1 MSLVVRSEPLDDDR
15 PLVDF
20 LPPSGGF
27 AWVRGRGEAQT
38 GMVGTGEAVRLET
51 GRGNDRFTRAAAGL
65 ARLADEVTV
74 EDAVDRRGSGLV
86 AMTSFTF
93 DDGAASSSVVVPE
106 VAVWRADGQTWWTRV
121 APRDRLDALRP
132 VASLADPDA
141 PPPDRVRYAG
151 SSIPDVHWLDAVAR
165 AIARIRDGEL
175 DKVVL
180 ARDHAVW
187 SKQPFEARV
196 LAARLNRRF
205 PECWTFLADGLVG
218 ATPELLVRRD
228 GTHVEA
234 MPLAGSARRGADD
247 DEDARIGTG
256 LLASEK
262 DRWEHA
268 LAVRSVVD
276 TLTPRCTELDADAS
290 PFLLRLDNVQH
301 LATRVVGRLT
311 SSDTALELAGAL
323 HPTAAVG
330 GIPTDR
336 AVAAIRELERMDR
349 GRYSGPVGWVDAA
362 GDGEFG
368 IALRCAELSGARA
381 RLFAGA
387 GIVAGSLPED
397 ELEETRL
404 KLRAM
409 ESALDPRGR

>member
-1 MSLVVRSEPLDDDR
+1 MSLVARSEPLTDDR

-20 LPPSGGF
+20 LPPAGGF
-27 AWVRGRGEAQT
+27 AWVRGVGAAQT
-38 GMVGTGEAVRLET
+38 GMVGIGEAVRLET
-51 GRGNDRFTRAAAGL
+51 GRGPDRFARAAAGL
-65 ARLADEVTV
+65 ARLADEITV
-74 EDAVDRRGSGLV
+74 DDAVGRRGSGLV

-93 DDGAASSSVVVPE
+93 DDGSAGSAVVVPE
-106 VAVWRADGQTWWTRV
+106 VAVWRAEGRTWWTRV
-121 APRDRLDALRP
+121 AERDRL
-132 VASLADPDA
+132 ASLRLSPVTADPDT

-151 SSIPDVHWLDAVAR
+151 SSIPDVHWLDAVAQ
-165 AIARIRDGEL
+165 AITRIRDGVL

-205 PECWTFLADGLVG
+205 PECYTFLIDGLVG

-228 GTHVEA
+228 GTRVEA
-234 MPLAGSARRGADD
+234 LPLAGSARRGDD
-247 DEDARIGTG
+247 AEEDRRVGAA

-268 LAVRSVVD
+268 LAVGSVVD
-276 TLTPRCTELDADAS
+276 ALRARCEELDADRE

-301 LATRVVGRLT
+301 LATRVTGRLRT
-311 SSDTALELAGAL
+311 TETALELAGAL

-349 GRYSGPVGWVDAA
+349 GRYSGPVGWVDAV

-409 ESALDPRGR
+409 ESALDPTGR